1 MKIYLDGKLCE
12 EADAKISVF
21 DHGLLYGDGV
31 FEGIRFYNGRVFKLQ
46 EHTDRLF
53 DSAKAICLNIPATKD
68 EINEIVV
75 STIRA
80 NGLRDG
86 YVRLVVTRGVGDL
99 GLNPNLCPKPS
110 IFCIAA
116 TIKLYSD
123 ELYKKGLDIITCATR
138 RVNNAAFSPAVKSLN
153 YLNNILAKI
162 EANQAN
168 AAEALMLND
177 AGNIA
182 ECTADNVFLIKGG
195 KLFTPPVSAGSLRG
209 ITRGTVL
216 DLAAEIGVPIVETD
230 LTRYDVFVADECFIT
245 GTGAEVV
252 AVVRCDTRV
261 IGDGTPG
268 PVTNRLLER
277 FRHLTRST
285 GTPIFEEET
294 RPDIAM
300 ETVALDVAPAIES
313 YEEEG
318 VTGVGLVETKASPY

>member
-1 MKIYLDGKLCE
+1 MKIYLDGALRD

-31 FEGIRFYNGRVFKLQ
+31 FEGIRFYNGRVFKLD

-53 DSAKAICLNIPATKD
+53 DSAKAICLTIPATKD
-68 EINEIVV
+68 EINEIVLD
-75 STIRA
+75 TIRA

-99 GLNPNLCPKPS
+99 GLNPKLCPQPS

-116 TIKLYSD
+116 KIKLYSE
-123 ELYKKGLDIITCATR
+123 ELYQSGLDIITCATR
-138 RVNNAAFSPAVKSLN
+138 RVNSAALPPAVKSLN
-153 YLNNILAKI
+153 YLNNVLAKI
-162 EANQAN
+162 EAMQAN

-177 AGNIA
+177 QGYVA

-209 ITRGTVL
+209 ITRGAVL
-216 DLAAEIGVPIVETD
+216 DLAAEIGLPVVETD

-245 GTGAEVV
+245 GTAAEVV

-261 IGDGTPG
+261 IGDGKPG
-268 PVTNRLLER
+268 PWTNRMLER
-277 FRHLTRST
+277 FRHLTGST
-285 GTPIFEEET
+285 GTPIFEEKN
-294 RPDIAM
+294 
-300 ETVALDVAPAIES
+300 PAGATNGAVHAEEPS

-318 VTGVGLVETKASPY
+318 VTGVGLVATEASPY